1 MLKAAYVSRTK
12 DFSEDLYEEWLVL
25 MRLAGEIDDR
35 IEPKAFRPKMVTS
48 NEPLVD
54 EIQKHGIRL
63 I

>member
-35 IEPKAFRPKMVTS
+35 IEPKAFRPEMVTS
-48 NEPLVD
+48 N
-54 EIQKHGIRL
+54 
-63 I
+63 